1 MPLDLLMLVILAVLV
16 AASFLYVH
24 GLGKL

>member
-1 MPLDLLMLVILAVLV
+1 MLDLLMLAILAILV
-16 AASFLYVH
+16 VMSFLYVH

>member
-1 MPLDLLMLVILAVLV
+1 MLDLFMLAILAILV
-16 AASFLYVH
+16 AASFLYVY